1 MRVSKTTGDAPAE
14 QRPLKRKHE
23 IQEKAALETDP
34 KLQEFLEVMQPPSKS
49 KTWANEDSIKDNV
62 GGVSLLSTVVPS
74 SEEGQSD
81 NEYEPV
87 PKKQKK
93 INKSRQ
99 TEAVLPPTEPN
110 VISEQEPSDPDPVA
124 EESLILPGQ
133 VDTATSDADWLR
145 SRTSRLLGL
154 VDDEET
160 GVLVTTSKEGNWQNT
175 GDSGMPLQ
183 KEQTPTSDASVQTDE
198 EPVQGTPTSTN
209 VTTLKAP
216 EDSSAIGRLFIRNL
230 PYSVAEDELR
240 AHFAPYGDLGEVSVL
255 FPYNRY
261 GKSLCY
267 DLVMNILIGTA
278 YAMHVMLPGRVF

>member
-1 MRVSKTTGDAPAE
+1 
-14 QRPLKRKHE
+14 
-23 IQEKAALETDP
+23 
-34 KLQEFLEVMQPPSKS
+34 MQPPSKS
-49 KTWANEDSIKDNV
+49 KTWANEDPIKDNL
-62 GGVSLLSTVVPS
+62 GGVSLHSTVVPS
-74 SEEGQSD
+74 GEGVQSD

-93 INKSRQ
+93 TNKSRQ

-124 EESLILPGQ
+124 EESSILPGQ

-160 GVLVTTSKEGNWQNT
+160 EVSVTTSKEGNCKEGNWQKT
-175 GDSGMPLQ
+175 GDSGVPFQ
-183 KEQTPTSDASVQTDE
+183 KEQTPTSEANVQTDE
-198 EPVQGTPTSTN
+198 EPIQETPTSTN

-216 EDSSAIGRLFIRNL
+216 EDSSGTGRLFIRNL

-240 AHFAPYGDLGEVSVL
+240 AHFAPYGDLGEVSLL
-255 FPYNRY
+255 FSHDRY

>member
-1 MRVSKTTGDAPAE
+1 
-14 QRPLKRKHE
+14 
-23 IQEKAALETDP
+23 
-34 KLQEFLEVMQPPSKS
+34 MQPPSKS
-49 KTWANEDSIKDNV
+49 KTWANEDRIKDNL
-62 GGVSLLSTVVPS
+62 GGVSLHPTVVPS
-74 SEEGQSD
+74 GEGVQSD

-93 INKSRQ
+93 TNKSRQ
-99 TEAVLPPTEPN
+99 TEAVLPPTETN

-124 EESLILPGQ
+124 EGSSILPGQ
-133 VDTATSDADWLR
+133 VDTATSDVDWLR

-160 GVLVTTSKEGNWQNT
+160 GALVTTSKEGNWQKA
-175 GDSGMPLQ
+175 GGSGMPFQ
-183 KEQTPTSDASVQTDE
+183 KEQTPTSEANVQTDE
-198 EPVQGTPTSTN
+198 EPIQETPTSTN
-209 VTTLKAP
+209 VTTLKAL
-216 EDSSAIGRLFIRNL
+216 EDSSATERLFIRNL

-240 AHFAPYGDLGEVSVL
+240 AHFAPYGDLGEVSLL
-255 FPYNRY
+255 FSHDGY